1 MGFCWE
7 EGHEFMR
14 MTLEENPD
22 NTLGLSD
29 NGSPSDVS
37 TQAVRSHYDRLA
49 AFRDFYREKNKYYY
63 TLLERQYRYFIPEGK
78 KVLEVGCSTG
88 ELLNA
93 LKPSL
98 GVGIDVSGK
107 SIEIAGR
114 KFPNLRFFTGDL
126 SGLKMNEKFDYVVL
140 PGLLGE
146 LDDIQEFLEQLRG
159 FCHDDTRIVI
169 EYYSVLWQ
177 YILRFAEKIRAKIPQ
192 EIQNWLTHSDIANFL
207 DLAGYEPIK
216 KERSIIFPKN
226 IWGISYLLN
235 RYIAK
240 LPLVNALTLNHFI
253 IARPRFDRDRDHSVS
268 IVVPCRNEK
277 GNIEAA
283 ITRTPSFGPQQ
294 EFIFVEG
301 GSKDGTYEEIERVIR
316 EYPQK
321 KIKLLKQTGVGKGD
335 AVRLGF
341 EHARNDILMIL
352 DADLTVAPEEL
363 PKFYNALKDNKGE
376 FINGC
381 RLIYPMEDEAMRF
394 LNLLGNKFFSLFFSW
409 LLGQRFKDTL
419 CGTKVM
425 FRHHYRELVANRG
438 YFGDFDPFG
447 DFDLIF
453 GAIKLNLKIV
463 ELPIRYKSRRYGTT
477 QIQRFRHG
485 WLLLQMCFFA
495 MRKIKFI

>member
-1 MGFCWE
+1 
-7 EGHEFMR
+7 
-14 MTLEENPD
+14 MTSEI
-22 NTLGLSD
+22 
-29 NGSPSDVS
+29 
-37 TQAVRSHYDRLA
+37 QRHYDELA
-49 AFRDFYREKNKYYY
+49 SDRDRYREKNRYYY
-63 TLLERQYRYFIPEGK
+63 SLLEKQYRYFIPEGK

-98 GVGIDVSGK
+98 GIGIDLSYK
-107 SIEIAGR
+107 SIDIARR
-114 KFPNLRFFTGDL
+114 KFPHFRFQSGEI
-126 SGLKMNEKFDYVVL
+126 SGLNTGEKFDYIIL
-140 PGLLGE
+140 SGLLGE
-146 LDDIQEFLEQLRG
+146 LEDIQGFLQSLRK
-159 FCHDDTRIVI
+159 FCNDDTRVVI
-169 EYYSVLWQ
+169 EYYSYFWQ
-177 YILRFAEKIRAKIPQ
+177 YILKFGEKVRAKIPQ
-192 EIQNWLTHSDIANFL
+192 KIQNWITYSDICNFL
-207 DLAGYEPIK
+207 TLAGFDPIK
-216 KERSIIFPKN
+216 SERCILVPKN
-226 IWGISYLLN
+226 IWGVSYVLN
-235 RYIAK
+235 RYVAK
-240 LPLVNALTLNHFI
+240 LPLINALTLNHFI
-253 IARPRFDRDRDHSVS
+253 IARPLFESRKEHSVT

-277 GNIEAA
+277 GNIEPA
-283 ITRTPSFGPQQ
+283 ITRTPEFGSKQ

-301 GSKDGTYEEIERVIR
+301 GSSDGTFEEIERVIKKFP
-316 EYPQK
+316 EK
-321 KIKLLKQTGVGKGD
+321 KIKLYKQTGKGKGD

-341 EHARNDILMIL
+341 EKAHHDVLMIL

-363 PKFYNALKDNKGE
+363 PKFYDALRDNKGE

-394 LNLLGNKFFSLFFSW
+394 LNLLGNKFFSLFFTW

-425 FRHHYRELVANRG
+425 MRRQYQELVANRS

-453 GAIKLNLKIV
+453 GAIKLNLKIA
-463 ELPIRYKSRRYGTT
+463 ELPIRYKSRRYGST